1 MHSTKKQKIIMT
13 SISCFFT
20 AIMTTESVYADLPAP
35 YKQVCISLGSKNSLT
50 PEQQNF
56 KNICNKIVGLDDKAD
71 NDAVAALRHEE
82 IATQGNASIE
92 SSRKHT
98 ASISQRINTLRQS
111 KVGGSSGDDNNLLEA
126 SRWGFFTN
134 IGHNKGDRIKT
145 VGVTGVGALGD
156 ASQAMVQ
163 GERAFDYDGSDLS
176 IGLDYRFPGDK
187 FIVGTALGYNKIEST
202 FTTQAGR
209 TKLKGQHI
217 SAYTS
222 YLPSEHMYIDGIISL
237 GNNAINAS
245 RPVPVFDNVTGVV
258 LATDGRAFADT
269 DSQQIAMSI
278 GIGYEYNRSA
288 WNITPYTRLDYTKT
302 KIDNYTETV
311 LDNNPTG
318 RDSRGMILSIKDQSA
333 TSLISTLG
341 IRTSYPISSSGG
353 VFIPQA
359 SLELNHQFK
368 SDERFINA
376 TLPVASNL
384 GSDNPNTQ
392 TSQLDRNY
400 LTLGVGVSAI
410 FPNGHSGFVQIES
423 LQGSDDLSD
432 TAIKAGYRLEF

>member
-1 MHSTKKQKIIMT
+1 
-13 SISCFFT
+13 
-20 AIMTTESVYADLPAP
+20 
-35 YKQVCISLGSKNSLT
+35 
-50 PEQQNF
+50 
-56 KNICNKIVGLDDKAD
+56 KNICNNIVGLNDKAD

-82 IATQGNASIE
+82 VATQGNASLE

-111 KVGGSSGDDNNLLEA
+111 KVGGGSGDDNDLLEA

-134 IGHNKGDRIKT
+134 IGHNKGDRVKT
-145 VGVTGVGALGD
+145 IGVTGVGALGD
-156 ASQAMVQ
+156 ASQATVQ
-163 GERAFDYDGSDLS
+163 GEQAFDYDGNDLS
-176 IGLDYRFPGDK
+176 VGLDYRFPDDK
-187 FIVGTALGYNKIEST
+187 FIVGGSLGYNKLDSR
-202 FTTQAGR
+202 FTTQAGK

-217 SAYTS
+217 SAYAS
-222 YLPSEHMYIDGIISL
+222 YLPSEYMYIDGIVSL
-237 GNNAINAS
+237 GSNAINAS
-245 RPVPVFDNVTGVV
+245 RPVPVFDNITGAV

-269 DSQQIAMSI
+269 DSQQISMSI
-278 GIGYEYNRSA
+278 GMGYEYNRSA

-302 KIDNYTETV
+302 EIDDYTETV
-311 LDNNPTG
+311 LDNDPTG
-318 RDSRGMILSIKDQSA
+318 RDSRGMILSIKEQSA
-333 TSLISTLG
+333 TSLIGTLG

-368 SDERFINA
+368 KDDRFIDA
-376 TLPVASNL
+376 TLPVASSL
-384 GSDNPNTQ
+384 DSDNPNTQ

-400 LTLGVGVSAI
+400 LKLGVGVSAI
-410 FPNGHSGFVQIES
+410 FPNGHSGFVQLES